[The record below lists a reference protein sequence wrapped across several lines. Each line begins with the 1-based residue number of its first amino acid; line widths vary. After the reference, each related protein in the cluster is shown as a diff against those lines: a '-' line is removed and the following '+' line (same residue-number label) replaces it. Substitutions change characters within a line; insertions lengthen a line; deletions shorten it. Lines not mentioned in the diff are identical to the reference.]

1 MPVTARRL
9 VAVTASPVGVSRSA
23 ARLPGDPDV
32 WIFIVAE
39 LMLFGAFF
47 LAYMVYRAW
56 ETPLFD
62 ESQRALD
69 VKLGALNTLILFT
82 SSWAVAS
89 AVAAARRDERS
100 RVPRRLA
107 CAIALATAF
116 VVVKCFEYWAK
127 LEHGI
132 TLTTNTFF
140 QFYYCF
146 TGIHLA
152 HVLGGAVIL
161 TVAWSNARRGA
172 YHAGETR
179 GLATAASY
187 WHMVDLLWVF
197 LFALL
202 YLLR

>member
-1 MPVTARRL
+1 M
-9 VAVTASPVGVSRSA
+9 
-23 ARLPGDPDV
+23 PGDPDV

-47 LAYMVYRAW
+47 LAFMIYRAG
-56 ETPLFD
+56 EVAVFD
-62 ESQRALD
+62 ESQRALA
-69 VKLGALNTLILFT
+69 VNLGALNTLILFT

-89 AVAAARRDERS
+89 AVAAAREDERA

-107 CAIALATAF
+107 CAIGLAAAF
-116 VVVKCFEYWAK
+116 VVVKCFEYAAK
-127 LEHGI
+127 LEDGF

-146 TGIHLA
+146 TGIHLL
-152 HVLGGAVIL
+152 HVVGGTVIL
-161 TVAWSNARRGA
+161 TVMWSNARRGV
-172 YHAGETR
+172 YRAGEMR
-179 GLATAASY
+179 GLETGASY